1 MYQHALTF
9 DMVNKLRISVGCRVE
24 GGHGPL
30 IPNTDPAIKR
40 RVRSRAVGTVLRS
53 VEQRKWEVVFD
64 FDSKVKTVSSSS
76 LTIVESDRAIPL
88 NELNTVRF

>member
-1 MYQHALTF
+1 MA
-9 DMVNKLRISVGCRVE
+9 NKLRISVGCRVE

-30 IPNTDPAIKR
+30 ISNPDPAIKR

-64 FDSKVKTVSSSS
+64 FDAKVKTVSSSS